1 MVTGVLFG
9 SMFLL
14 MLMDVPIVFAMGL
27 AAAAGLLMLP
37 HVGLEVVAQRMFFG
51 LDSFVILA
59 VPLFLFLG
67 ELMESAKITDRLAE
81 LAEAVVGHLPGGMG
95 HAAIVT
101 NMIMAGIS
109 GSGTAD
115 AAATATVLV
124 PAMTKT
130 GYPTAFAAA
139 LVGAAATIGPVI
151 PPSIIMV
158 IYASIA
164 NVSVGRLF
172 LGGIIPGLLMGG
184 WLMGLTALFARRMK
198 LPRGPYVGLMG
209 MARATRRAALVL
221 VTPFIVVAG
230 IVGGVFTPTELAAI
244 AGVYALLLGLVVYR
258 TVRPSGLP
266 EIVRRTAWTTGK
278 VMFVLSTAS
287 ILSWVLA
294 RADVPAQLARMP
306 FLSDT
311 EHPWVLLLSLNV
323 LLLTFG
329 AVIEAIPALVIITP
343 MILPLAIKAGIDPVH
358 LGVVMTVNLSIGLI
372 IPPVGSIVFVMC
384 GLSRVNIMEFT
395 REVAP
400 FIVAL
405 IVPLLLATYI
415 PPLVLFIPTA
425 LMGPG

>member
-1 MVTGVLFG
+1 MVMGVLFG

-14 MLMDVPIVFAMGL
+14 MAMDVPIAFAMGL
-27 AAAAGLLMLP
+27 AAAAALLMLP
-37 HVGLEVVAQRMFFG
+37 RVGLEVIAQRMFFG
-51 LDSFVILA
+51 LDLFVILA

-67 ELMESAKITDRLAE
+67 ELMEAAKITDRLAQ
-81 LAEAVVGHLPGGMG
+81 LAEAVVGHLRGGMG

-124 PAMTKT
+124 PAMTKN
-130 GYPTAFAAA
+130 GYPTAFSAA

-158 IYASIA
+158 IYGSIA

-184 WLMGLTALFARRMK
+184 WLMILTALFARRMN
-198 LPRGPYVGLMG
+198 LPRGRYVGIIG
-209 MARATRRAALVL
+209 MAKATRRAALVL
-221 VTPFIVVAG
+221 VTPVIVVAG
-230 IVGGVFTPTELAAI
+230 IVGGVFTPTESAAI
-244 AGVYALLLGLVVYR
+244 ASVYALLLALAVYR
-258 TVRPSGLP
+258 TVRPGALP

-311 EHPWVLLLSLNV
+311 AHPWVLLLSLNV

-329 AVIEAIPALVIITP
+329 ALIEAIPALVIITP

-358 LGVVMTVNLSIGLI
+358 LGVVMTVNMSIGLI
-372 IPPVGSIVFVMC
+372 MPPVGSIVFVMC
-384 GLSRVNIMEFT
+384 GLSRVPIVAFA

-415 PPLVLFIPTA
+415 PQLVLFIPNA